1 MRRKRIRA
9 QIQND
14 RDHFNN
20 FQHILVDSPMQDQE
34 TVEEAPLLRLS
45 VITQSAVPTSS
56 SLVTV
61 LLRVRVPYGLEAT
74 WRDPWQ
80 AAQRSRG
87 AEVEGSAR
95 DWE

>member
-14 RDHFNN
+14 RDQ
-20 FQHILVDSPMQDQE
+20 FQHILVDSLMQDQE
-34 TVEEAPLLRLS
+34 TVEEDLLQGDQAAA
-45 VITQSAVPTSS
+45 QSAVPTSS
-56 SLVTV
+56 SLVAA